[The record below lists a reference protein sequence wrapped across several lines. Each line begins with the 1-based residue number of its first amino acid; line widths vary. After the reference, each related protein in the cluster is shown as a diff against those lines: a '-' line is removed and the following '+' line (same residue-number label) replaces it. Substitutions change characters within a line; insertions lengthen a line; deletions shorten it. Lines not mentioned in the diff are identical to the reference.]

1 MPRAWIALNSV
12 KGLGP
17 VRIKQL
23 LGRYGTPERVLEQSA
38 SRLADEGLVPMAVAR
53 QLGDPGLLD
62 EADRQIAQARAC
74 GARILTLAMEEYP
87 PLLREIFA
95 PPPVLFV
102 RGSLSAFAGHAVAVV
117 GTRRPTRYGERA
129 AQFLGRELA
138 RHHLTVVSGL
148 ALGIDAIAHR
158 ACVDSDAATVAVL
171 GSGIDTITPSTNRR
185 LGERIIECG
194 AIVSEFPPGTPAEPY
209 NFPRRNRIIS
219 GLSAGVIVV
228 EAGRRSGALITA
240 HYALQQGREVF
251 AVPGSIFAEQG
262 RGTLEL
268 IRNGATPVGGVREV
282 VEAIEVVAAP
292 LRAATPSPLTRPA
305 PELLSAGE
313 REVLERITDRPARM
327 DQIAEKSGRLVA
339 ELFDILLN
347 LELKGLVRQVAGQ
360 QFVRM

>member
-1 MPRAWIALNSV
+1 
-12 KGLGP
+12 
-17 VRIKQL
+17 
-23 LGRYGTPERVLEQSA
+23 
-38 SRLADEGLVPMAVAR
+38 
-53 QLGDPGLLD
+53 
-62 EADRQIAQARAC
+62 
-74 GARILTLAMEEYP
+74 
-87 PLLREIFA
+87 
-95 PPPVLFV
+95 
-102 RGSLSAFAGHAVAVV
+102 
-117 GTRRPTRYGERA
+117 
-129 AQFLGRELA
+129 
-138 RHHLTVVSGL
+138 
-148 ALGIDAIAHR
+148 
-158 ACVDSDAATVAVL
+158 
-171 GSGIDTITPSTNRR
+171 
-185 LGERIIECG
+185 
-194 AIVSEFPPGTPAEPY
+194 
-209 NFPRRNRIIS
+209 
-219 GLSAGVIVV
+219 
-228 EAGRRSGALITA
+228 LITA